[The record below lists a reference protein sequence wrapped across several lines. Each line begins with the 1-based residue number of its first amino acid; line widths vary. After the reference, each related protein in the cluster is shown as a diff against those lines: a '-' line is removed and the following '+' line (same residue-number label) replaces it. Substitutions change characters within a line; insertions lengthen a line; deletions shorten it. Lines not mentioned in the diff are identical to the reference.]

1 METTPYHWLM
11 TTITFL
17 GGADT
22 VTGSRFLVRSN
33 GSSTLVD
40 CGLFQGPRS
49 VRQLNWKDPFH
60 DVELPQSVLL
70 THAHIDHT
78 GYLPRLVGTHGYSGE
93 VRATRATTDLLSV
106 MLPDSG
112 RIQEEDAEYANKKG
126 YSRHKPALPLY
137 TEADAFE
144 AMKLMAPVDYHGWID
159 VPVGRARF
167 SFAGHI
173 LGSAHI
179 TLETGGQRITFS
191 GDVGR
196 WDIPVLKDPQ
206 PPQDADLLLIEST
219 YGGRSHQDP
228 GEDANEMMARVFDR
242 IAGTDGVLVI
252 PAFSIGRTQEIL
264 YRIRELEESG
274 RIPSLP
280 IYLDSPM
287 AIDATEMY
295 SRHHEEHDLEMR
307 ELKQSGSSPLRPRQL
322 EFTHTIEQS
331 KRLNSMRGP
340 MVIISASGMA
350 TAGRVPH
357 HLKRRLPYPE
367 NIVAFVG
374 YQAEGTRGRD
384 LLDGADRIRIHGK
397 DIDVRA
403 EVTRLEAY
411 SAHADEDELVR
422 WVREANPRQ
431 VVLVHG
437 EDKARRAL
445 ADRFRQ
451 EFGIE
456 SHLPDRGDTI
466 TV

>member
-1 METTPYHWLM
+1 MRAM
-11 TTITFL
+11 TSITFL

-22 VTGSRFLVRSN
+22 VTGSRFLVRS
-33 GSSTLVD
+33 GGRSTLID

-49 VRQLNWKDPFH
+49 VRKLNWKDPFY
-60 DVELPQSVLL
+60 DVGLPESVLL

-78 GYLPRLVGTHGYSGE
+78 GYLPRLVGTHGFQGPIL
-93 VRATRATTDLLSV
+93 ATPATTDLLSV

-137 TEADAFE
+137 TEADALE
-144 AMKLMAPVDYHGWID
+144 ALQLMEPVEYHEWVD

-179 TLETGGQRITFS
+179 AVETEDTRMIFS

-196 WDIPVLKDPQ
+196 WDIPVLKDPE

-228 GEDANEMMARVFDR
+228 SADANELMARVFDK
-242 IAGTDGVLVI
+242 ITGTDGVLVI

-264 YRIRELEESG
+264 YRIRELEEAG
-274 RIPSLP
+274 RIPSIP
-280 IYLDSPM
+280 VYLDSPM

-295 SRHHEEHDLEMR
+295 ARHHEEHDMEMKALE
-307 ELKQSGSSPLRPRQL
+307 QSGSSPLRPRQL
-322 EFTHTIEQS
+322 QFTHSIEES
-331 KRLNSMRGP
+331 KRLNGMRGP

-374 YQAEGTRGRD
+374 YQAEGTPGRE
-384 LLDGADRIRIHGK
+384 LLDGVDSIRIHGK
-397 DIDVRA
+397 DIAVRA

-422 WVREANPRQ
+422 WVAEAKPKQ

-437 EDKARRAL
+437 EDEGRTAMAQ
-445 ADRFRQ
+445 RFRK
-451 EFGIE
+451 EFGLE
-456 SHLPDRGDTI
+456 AHLPNRGDTI
-466 TV
+466 EV

>member
-1 METTPYHWLM
+1 MN
-11 TTITFL
+11 TITFL

-22 VTGSRFLVRSN
+22 VTGSRFMIRSN
-33 GSSTLVD
+33 GRSTLID
-40 CGLFQGPRS
+40 CGLFQGPRPI
-49 VRQLNWKDPFH
+49 RQLNWEDPFF
-60 DVELPQSVLL
+60 DTGLPETVLL

-78 GYLPRLVGTHGYSGE
+78 GYLPRLVGTHGFAGA

-126 YSRHKPALPLY
+126 YSRHRPALPLY
-137 TEADAFE
+137 TEADAMAALE
-144 AMKLMAPVDYHGWID
+144 LMRPVPYHDWVD

-179 TLETGGQRITFS
+179 SLETDGSRIIFS

-196 WDIPVLKDPQ
+196 WDIPVLRDPQ
-206 PPQDADLLLIEST
+206 PPGDADLLLIEST
-219 YGGRSHQDP
+219 YGGRSHRDP
-228 GEDANEMMARVFDR
+228 SHDANEVMAQVFDR
-242 IAGTDGVLVI
+242 IVERDGVLVI

-264 YRIRELEESG
+264 FRIRELEESG
-274 RIPSLP
+274 RIPSVP
-280 IYLDSPM
+280 VYLDSPL

-295 SRHHEEHDLEMR
+295 ARHHEEHDLEMKAL
-307 ELKQSGSSPLRPRQL
+307 EQSGSSPLQPRRLQ
-322 EFTHTIEQS
+322 FTHSIDES

-357 HLKRRLPYPE
+357 HLKRRLPWPE

-374 YQAEGTRGRD
+374 YQAEGTPGRE
-384 LLDGADRIRIHGK
+384 LLDGVDSIRIHGK

-403 EVTRLEAY
+403 EVTRLEAF

-422 WVREANPRQ
+422 WVGEASPKQ
-431 VVLVHG
+431 IVLVHG
-437 EDKARRAL
+437 EDDGREAL
-445 ADRFRQ
+445 AKRFRA
-451 EFGIE
+451 EFGIAA
-456 SHLPDRGDTI
+456 HLPKRGDVLRI
-466 TV
+466 D

>member
-1 METTPYHWLM
+1 M

-17 GGADT
+17 GGTDT
-22 VTGSRFLVRSN
+22 VTGSRFLVNSN
-33 GSSTLVD
+33 GNSTLID
-40 CGLFQGPRS
+40 CGMFQGPRAI
-49 VRQLNWKDPFH
+49 RQLNWKDPFARIG
-60 DVELPQSVLL
+60 LPESVLL

-78 GYLPRLVGTHGYSGE
+78 GYLPRLVGTHRYRGP
-93 VRATRATTDLLSV
+93 VLATKATVDLLSV

-112 RIQEEDAEYANKKG
+112 RIQEEDAAFANKKG
-126 YSRHKPALPLY
+126 YSRHQPALPLY
-137 TEADAFE
+137 TEYDAIE
-144 AMKLMAPVDYHGWID
+144 AQKLMQGVDYHEWID

-173 LGSAHI
+173 LGSSHI
-179 TLETGGQRITFS
+179 TLETGGHRVTFS

-196 WDIPVLKDPQ
+196 WDIPVLRDPE

-228 GEDANEMMARVFDR
+228 SDDANEMMARVFDKISR
-242 IAGTDGVLVI
+242 TDGVLVI

-295 SRHHEEHDLEMR
+295 ARHHQEHDIEMKALE
-307 ELKQSGSSPLRPRQL
+307 QSGSNPLRPRKLQ
-322 EFTHTIEQS
+322 FTHTVEES
-331 KRLNSMRGP
+331 KRLNSLRGP
-340 MVIISASGMA
+340 MVIIAASGMA

-367 NIVAFVG
+367 NVVAFVG
-374 YQAEGTRGRD
+374 YQAEGTRGRK
-384 LLDGADRIRIHGK
+384 LLDGAERIRIHG
-397 DIDVRA
+397 IDVNVRA
-403 EVTRLEAY
+403 EIIRLEAY
-411 SAHADEDELVR
+411 SAHADENELVR
-422 WVREANPRQ
+422 WVSEAKPKQ
-431 VVLVHG
+431 IILIHG
-437 EDKARRAL
+437 EDDARAAL
-445 ADRFRQ
+445 AGRLRT

-456 SHLPDRGDTI
+456 AHLPKRGD
-466 TV
+466 VLEL

>member
-1 METTPYHWLM
+1 M

-33 GSSTLVD
+33 GHSTLID

-49 VRQLNWKDPFH
+49 IRQLNWQDPFY
-60 DVELPQSVLL
+60 DIDLPESVLL

-78 GYLPRLVGTHGYSGE
+78 GYLPRLVGTHGFQGE

-112 RIQEEDAEYANKKG
+112 RIQEEDAFYANKKG
-126 YSRHKPALPLY
+126 YSRHDPALPLY
-137 TEADAFE
+137 TEAHALE
-144 AMKLMAPVDYHGWID
+144 ALKLMRPVEYHEWVD

-179 TLETGGQRITFS
+179 SLETAGSTITFS

-206 PPQDADLLLIEST
+206 PPQGADLLLIEST
-219 YGGRSHQDP
+219 YGGRSHKDP
-228 GEDANEMMARVFDR
+228 SSDANEMMARVFDK
-242 IAGTDGVLVI
+242 IVGTDGVLVI

-280 IYLDSPM
+280 IFLDSPM

-295 SRHHEEHDLEMR
+295 ARHHEEHDMEMKALE
-307 ELKQSGSSPLRPRQL
+307 QSGSSPLRPRQL
-322 EFTHTIEQS
+322 KFTHSIEES

-422 WVREANPRQ
+422 WVSEAQPKQ

-437 EDKARRAL
+437 EDDARHAL
-445 ADRFRQ
+445 ADRFRE
-451 EFGIE
+451 EFGFE
-456 SHLPDRGDTI
+456 AHLPERGDTI
-466 TV
+466 QVD

>member
-1 METTPYHWLM
+1 M

-33 GSSTLVD
+33 GRSTLVD

-49 VRQLNWKDPFH
+49 VRKLNWEDPFY
-60 DVELPQSVLL
+60 DVELPETVLL

-78 GYLPRLVGTHGYSGE
+78 GYLPRLVGTHGFRGV

-112 RIQEEDAEYANKKG
+112 RIQEEDAYYANKKG

-137 TEADAFE
+137 TEADAME
-144 AMKLMAPVDYHGWID
+144 ALKLMAPVEYHEWVD

-179 TLETGGQRITFS
+179 TLETNGSRIGFS

-196 WDIPVLKDPQ
+196 WDIPVLRDPQ
-206 PPQDADLLLIEST
+206 PPQDIDLLLIEST

-228 GEDANEMMARVFDR
+228 SADANEMMAKVFDK
-242 IAGTDGVLVI
+242 ITGTDGVLVI

-274 RIPSLP
+274 RIPSVP
-280 IYLDSPM
+280 VYLDSPM

-295 SRHHEEHDLEMR
+295 SRHHEEHDMEMKALE
-307 ELKQSGSSPLRPRQL
+307 QSGSSPLRPKQL
-322 EFTHTIEQS
+322 QFTHSIEES

-357 HLKRRLPYPE
+357 HLKRRLPYRE
-367 NIVAFVG
+367 NVVAFVG
-374 YQAEGTRGRD
+374 YQAEGTPGRE
-384 LLDGADRIRIHGK
+384 LLDGTDRLRIHGK

-422 WVREANPRQ
+422 WVTEASPEQ

-437 EDKARRAL
+437 EDEGREAL
-445 ADRFRQ
+445 AKRFRE

-456 SHLPDRGDTI
+456 AHLPNLGDTLD
-466 TV
+466 VG

>member
-1 METTPYHWLM
+1 M

-22 VTGSRFLVRSN
+22 VTGSRFLVRSD
-33 GSSTLVD
+33 GRSTLVD

-49 VRQLNWKDPFH
+49 VRKLNWKDPFH
-60 DVELPQSVLL
+60 DVELPETVLL

-78 GYLPRLVGTHGYSGE
+78 GYLPRLVGRHGFSGD
-93 VRATRATTDLLSV
+93 VLATRATADLLSV

-112 RIQEEDAEYANKKG
+112 RIQEEDAFYANKKG
-126 YSRHKPALPLY
+126 YSRHDPALPLY
-137 TEADAFE
+137 TEADALE
-144 AMKLMAPVDYHGWID
+144 ALKLIRPVDYHEWVD

-179 TLETGGQRITFS
+179 TVETGGKRITFS

-196 WDIPVLKDPQ
+196 WDIPVLKDPE
-206 PPQDADLLLIEST
+206 PPQYADLLLIEST

-228 GEDANEMMARVFDR
+228 GDDANEMMAQVFDK

-280 IYLDSPM
+280 IFLDSPM

-295 SRHHEEHDLEMR
+295 ARHHQEHDLEMKAL
-307 ELKQSGSSPLRPRQL
+307 EQSGSNPLRPRQL
-322 EFTHTIEQS
+322 KFTHSIEQS

-403 EVTRLEAY
+403 EITRLEAY

-422 WVREANPRQ
+422 WVREAQPKQ

-437 EDKARRAL
+437 EDRARQAL
-445 ADRFRQ
+445 ADRFRD

-466 TV
+466 TVG

>member
-1 METTPYHWLM
+1 M

-33 GSSTLVD
+33 GRSTLVD

-49 VRQLNWKDPFH
+49 VRKLNWQDPFY
-60 DVELPQSVLL
+60 DLDLPETVLL

-78 GYLPRLVGTHGYSGE
+78 GYLPRLVGTHGYRGE

-112 RIQEEDAEYANKKG
+112 RIQEEDAFYANKKG
-126 YSRHKPALPLY
+126 YSRHDPALPLY
-137 TEADAFE
+137 TEADALE
-144 AMKLMAPVDYHGWID
+144 AMTLMAPVDYHEWVD
-159 VPVGRARF
+159 VPVGKARF

-173 LGSAHI
+173 LGSSHI
-179 TLETGGQRITFS
+179 TVETGGTRITFS

-196 WDIPVLKDPQ
+196 WDIPVLKDPE

-228 GEDANEMMARVFDR
+228 SADANEMMAQVFDK
-242 IAGTDGVLVI
+242 ITGTDGVLVI

-280 IYLDSPM
+280 VFLDSPM

-295 SRHHEEHDLEMR
+295 ARHHEEHDMEMKALE
-307 ELKQSGSSPLRPRQL
+307 QTGSSPLRPRQL
-322 EFTHTIEQS
+322 KFTHSIDES
-331 KRLNSMRGP
+331 KKLNSMRGP

-374 YQAEGTRGRD
+374 YQAEGTRGRQ

-403 EVTRLEAY
+403 EITRLEAY

-422 WVREANPRQ
+422 WVSEAQPKQ
-431 VVLVHG
+431 IVLVHG
-437 EDKARRAL
+437 EDKGRNAM
-445 ADRFRQ
+445 ADRFRE

-456 SHLPDRGDTI
+456 CHLPNRGDTLE
-466 TV
+466 V

>member
-1 METTPYHWLM
+1 M
-11 TTITFL
+11 TTISFL

-22 VTGSRFLVRSN
+22 VTGSRFLVESDGSN
-33 GSSTLVD
+33 TLID
-40 CGLFQGPRS
+40 CGLFQGASP
-49 VRQLNWKDPFH
+49 VRRLNWQDPFG
-60 DVELPQSVLL
+60 DVGLPESVLL

-78 GYLPRLVGTHGYSGE
+78 GYLPRLVGTHGYRGP
-93 VRATRATTDLLSV
+93 VQATKATADLLSV

-112 RIQEEDAEYANKKG
+112 RIQEEDAEYANKEG
-126 YSRHKPALPLY
+126 YSRHHPALPLY
-137 TEADAFE
+137 TEADALDSLE
-144 AMKLMAPVDYHGWID
+144 LLRPVAYHEWIE
-159 VPVGRARF
+159 VPVGLARF

-179 TLETGGQRITFS
+179 TLETNGMRIVFS

-196 WDIPVLKDPQ
+196 WDIPVLKDPE
-206 PPQDADLLLIEST
+206 PPQGADLLLIEST

-228 GEDANEMMARVFDR
+228 SEDANELMARVFDK
-242 IAGTDGVLVI
+242 ISGTDGVLVI

-264 YRIRELEESG
+264 YRIRELEEAG
-274 RIPSLP
+274 RIPALP
-280 IYLDSPM
+280 IFLDSPM

-295 SRHHEEHDLEMR
+295 SRHFQEHDMEMKALR
-307 ELKQSGSSPLRPRQL
+307 QAGSSPLRPQELR
-322 EFTHTIEQS
+322 FTHTIEES

-367 NIVAFVG
+367 NVVAFVG
-374 YQAEGTRGRD
+374 YQAEGTPGRD
-384 LLDGADRIRIHGK
+384 LLDGTKQIRIHGR
-397 DIDVRA
+397 DVPVRA

-422 WVREANPRQ
+422 WVSEANPQQ

-437 EDKARRAL
+437 EDDARAAL
-445 ADRFRQ
+445 ADRFRE
-451 EFGIE
+451 EFGLE
-456 SHLPDRGDTI
+456 AHLPKRGD
-466 TV
+466 VLDVS

>member
-1 METTPYHWLM
+1 MA
-11 TTITFL
+11 TITFL

-22 VTGSRFLVRSN
+22 VTGSRFLVERN
-33 GSSTLVD
+33 GRSTLLD
-40 CGLFQGPRS
+40 CGLFQGPR
-49 VRQLNWKDPFH
+49 RIRELNWEDPFPE
-60 DVELPQSVLL
+60 VGLPDEVLL

-78 GYLPRLVGTHGYSGE
+78 GYLPRLVGTHGYGGP
-93 VRATRATTDLLSV
+93 VRTTRATADLLSV

-112 RIQEEDAEYANKKG
+112 RIQEEDAAYANKKG

-137 TEADAFE
+137 TEAHALASQE
-144 AMKLMAPVDYHGWID
+144 LMEPAEYHEWLE

-179 TLETGGQRITFS
+179 TIDTDDARIVFS

-196 WDIPVLKDPQ
+196 WDIPVLRDPQ
-206 PPQDADLLLIEST
+206 PPTGADLLLIEST
-219 YGGRSHQDP
+219 YGGRSHD
-228 GEDANEMMARVFDR
+228 EMTADANELMAQVFDTIIER
-242 IAGTDGVLVI
+242 DGVLVI

-264 YRIRELEESG
+264 YRIRHLEEAG

-280 IYLDSPM
+280 IFLDSPM

-295 SRHHEEHDLEMR
+295 ARHHAEHDMEMR
-307 ELKQSGSSPLRPRQL
+307 ALEQSGSSPLRPQNLR
-322 EFTHTIEQS
+322 FTRSVEES
-331 KRLNSMRGP
+331 KSLNRMRGP

-367 NIVAFVG
+367 NVVAFVG
-374 YQAEGTRGRD
+374 YQAEGTPGRS
-384 LLDGADRIRIHGK
+384 LLDGVDSIRIHGL

-403 EVTRLEAY
+403 EVTRLEAF

-422 WVREANPRQ
+422 WVSEAQPKDII
-431 VVLVHG
+431 LVHG
-437 EDKARRAL
+437 EDDARAAL
-445 ADRFRQ
+445 AERFRT
-451 EFGIE
+451 EFGIVARR
-456 SHLPDRGDTI
+456 PRRGDTLPI
-466 TV
+466 TANS

>member
-1 METTPYHWLM
+1 M
-11 TTITFL
+11 TAITFL

-33 GSSTLVD
+33 GRSTLVD
-40 CGLFQGPRS
+40 CGLFQGPRPI
-49 VRQLNWKDPFH
+49 RRLNWKDPFH
-60 DVELPQSVLL
+60 DMDLPESVLL

-78 GYLPRLVGTHGYSGE
+78 GYLPRLVGTHGFQGE

-126 YSRHKPALPLY
+126 YSRHKPARPLY
-137 TEADAFE
+137 TEADALE
-144 AMKLMAPVDYHGWID
+144 AMQLMTPVRYHAWVD

-179 TLETGGQRITFS
+179 TLETNGSRITFS

-228 GEDANEMMARVFDR
+228 SADANEMMARLFDK
-242 IAGTDGVLVI
+242 ISGNDGVLVI

-280 IYLDSPM
+280 VYLDSPM

-295 SRHHEEHDLEMR
+295 AKHHEEHDMEMKALE
-307 ELKQSGSSPLRPRQL
+307 QSGSSPLRPRRL
-322 EFTHTIEQS
+322 RFTHTIDES
-331 KRLNSMRGP
+331 KRLNSLRGP

-357 HLKRRLPYPE
+357 HLKRRLPWPE
-367 NIVAFVG
+367 NVVAFVG
-374 YQAEGTRGRD
+374 YQAEGTPGRE
-384 LLDGADRIRIHGK
+384 LVDGADVIRIHGR

-403 EVTRLEAY
+403 EITRIEAY

-422 WVREANPRQ
+422 WVSEANPKQ
-431 VVLVHG
+431 IVLVHG
-437 EDKARRAL
+437 EDDARKAL
-445 ADRFRQ
+445 ADRFQ
-451 EFGIE
+451 AEFGIAA
-456 SHLPDRGDTI
+456 HLPNRGDTLE
-466 TV
+466 VG

>member
-1 METTPYHWLM
+1 M

-33 GSSTLVD
+33 GHSTLVD
-40 CGLFQGPRS
+40 CGLFQGART
-49 VRQLNWKDPFH
+49 VRRLNWKDPFY
-60 DVELPQSVLL
+60 DIGLPESVLL

-78 GYLPRLVGTHGYSGE
+78 GYLPRLVGTHGYRGE

-137 TEADAFE
+137 TEADALQ
-144 AMKLMAPVDYHGWID
+144 AMTLMRPVQYHEWLD

-179 TLETGGQRITFS
+179 TLETDGRRITFS

-196 WDIPVLKDPQ
+196 WGIPVLKDPQ

-219 YGGRSHQDP
+219 YGGRSHSDP
-228 GEDANEMMARVFDR
+228 GANANEMMARLFDK
-242 IAGTDGVLVI
+242 ISANDGVLVI
-252 PAFSIGRTQEIL
+252 PAFSIGRTQEVL

-280 IYLDSPM
+280 VFLDSPL

-295 SRHHEEHDLEMR
+295 ARHHEEHDMEMKALE
-307 ELKQSGSSPLRPRQL
+307 QSGSSPLRPRQL
-322 EFTHTIEQS
+322 RFTHTIDES
-331 KRLNSMRGP
+331 KRLNSLRGP

-357 HLKRRLPYPE
+357 HLKRRLPWPE
-367 NIVAFVG
+367 NVVAFVG
-374 YQAEGTRGRD
+374 YQADGTPGRD
-384 LLDGADRIRIHGK
+384 LVDGASVIRIHGR

-422 WVREANPRQ
+422 WVSEAKPRQ

-437 EDKARRAL
+437 EDDAREAL
-445 ADRFRQ
+445 ADRFHA
-451 EFGIE
+451 EFGIAA
-456 SHLPDRGDTI
+456 HLPERGDTLE
-466 TV
+466 VS

>member
-1 METTPYHWLM
+1 M

-33 GSSTLVD
+33 GRSTLVD

-49 VRQLNWKDPFH
+49 VRKLNWQDPFY
-60 DVELPQSVLL
+60 DVDLPESVLL

-78 GYLPRLVGTHGYSGE
+78 GYLPRLVGTHGYRGE

-112 RIQEEDAEYANKKG
+112 RIQEEDAFYANKKG

-137 TEADAFE
+137 TEADALE
-144 AMKLMAPVDYHGWID
+144 AMKLMAPVGYHEWVD
-159 VPVGRARF
+159 VPVGKARF

-173 LGSAHI
+173 LGSSHI
-179 TLETGGQRITFS
+179 TVETGGSRITFS

-196 WDIPVLKDPQ
+196 WDIPVLKDPE

-228 GEDANEMMARVFDR
+228 SADANEMMAQVFDK

-264 YRIRELEESG
+264 YRIRELEETG

-280 IYLDSPM
+280 VYLDSPM
-287 AIDATEMY
+287 AIDATEVY
-295 SRHHEEHDLEMR
+295 ARHHEEHDMEMKALE
-307 ELKQSGSSPLRPRQL
+307 QTGSSPLRPRQL
-322 EFTHTIEQS
+322 KFTHSIDES
-331 KRLNSMRGP
+331 KKLNSMRGP

-374 YQAEGTRGRD
+374 YQAEGTRGRE

-397 DIDVRA
+397 DIDVRS
-403 EVTRLEAY
+403 EITRLEAY

-422 WVREANPRQ
+422 WVSEAQPKQ

-437 EDKARRAL
+437 EDKGRKAL
-445 ADRFRQ
+445 ADRFRE

-456 SHLPDRGDTI
+456 CHLPDRGDTLE
-466 TV
+466 V

>member
-1 METTPYHWLM
+1 M

-33 GSSTLVD
+33 SNSSLID
-40 CGLFQGPRS
+40 CGMFQGGRAL
-49 VRQLNWKDPFH
+49 RQLNWQDPFEE
-60 DVELPQSVLL
+60 VGLPEVVLL

-78 GYLPRLVGTHGYSGE
+78 GYLPRLVGTHGYRDT
-93 VRATRATTDLLSV
+93 VLATEATADLLSV

-112 RIQEEDAEYANKKG
+112 RIQEEDAAFANKKG
-126 YSRHKPALPLY
+126 YSRHHPALPLY
-137 TEADAFE
+137 TEADAL
-144 AMKLMAPVDYHGWID
+144 AALPLLHGIGYHGWID
-159 VPVGRARF
+159 IPGGRARF

-179 TLETGGQRITFS
+179 TLETDGSRIVFS

-196 WDIPVLKDPQ
+196 WDVPVLKDPE
-206 PPQDADLLLIEST
+206 PPRDADLLLVEST
-219 YGGRSHQDP
+219 YGGRSHKDP
-228 GEDANEMMARVFDR
+228 SADANELMAGLFDKVIDR
-242 IAGTDGVLVI
+242 DGVLVI

-280 IYLDSPM
+280 VYLDSPM

-295 SRHHEEHDLEMR
+295 ARHHEEHDLEMR
-307 ELKQSGSSPLRPRQL
+307 ELEQAGSNPLRPRQL
-322 EFTHTIEQS
+322 RFTHSVGES
-331 KRLNSMRGP
+331 KTLNSMRGP
-340 MVIISASGMA
+340 MVVIAASGMA

-357 HLKRRLPYPE
+357 HLKRRLPFPE
-367 NIVAFVG
+367 NVVAFVG
-374 YQAEGTRGRD
+374 YQAEGTPGRM
-384 LLDGADRIRIHGK
+384 LLDGVDPIRIHGK

-422 WVREANPRQ
+422 WISEAQPKQ
-431 VVLVHG
+431 VILIHG
-437 EDKARRAL
+437 EDEGRAAL
-445 ADRFRQ
+445 ADRLRNDL
-451 EFGIE
+451 GIE
-456 SHLPDRGDTI
+456 AHLPARRDVLEVD
-466 TV
+466 

>member
-1 METTPYHWLM
+1 M
-11 TTITFL
+11 TSITFL

-22 VTGSRFLVRSN
+22 VTGSRFLVRSD
-33 GSSTLVD
+33 GHSTLVD
-40 CGLFQGPRS
+40 CGLFQGGRPLR
-49 VRQLNWKDPFH
+49 RLNWDDPFY
-60 DVELPQSVLL
+60 DLDLPESVLL

-78 GYLPRLVGTHGYSGE
+78 GYVPRLVGTHGYRGP
-93 VRATRATTDLLSV
+93 VLATKATTDLLSV

-137 TEADAFE
+137 TEDDALA
-144 AMKLMAPVDYHGWID
+144 AMELMAPVDYHEWVD

-179 TLETGGQRITFS
+179 TLETNGMRIILS

-196 WDIPVLKDPQ
+196 WDIPVLKDPE
-206 PPQDADLLLIEST
+206 PPQGADLLLVEST

-228 GEDANEMMARVFDR
+228 SADANELMARVFDK
-242 IAGTDGVLVI
+242 ITGTDGVLVI

-264 YRIRELEESG
+264 YRIRELEEAG

-280 IYLDSPM
+280 VYLDSPM

-295 SRHHEEHDLEMR
+295 ARHHQEHDMEMKALE
-307 ELKQSGSSPLRPRQL
+307 QSGSSPLRPRRL
-322 EFTHTIEQS
+322 HFTHSIEES
-331 KRLNSMRGP
+331 KKLNSMRGP

-357 HLKRRLPYPE
+357 HLKRRLPFRE

-374 YQAEGTRGRD
+374 YQAEGTPGRM
-384 LLDGADRIRIHGK
+384 LLDGVDTIRIHGR

-422 WVREANPRQ
+422 WVSEAGPKQ

-437 EDKARRAL
+437 EDDARTAL
-445 ADRFRQ
+445 AERFRA

-456 SHLPDRGDTI
+456 CHLPKRGETLE
-466 TV
+466 VG

>member
-1 METTPYHWLM
+1 M

-33 GSSTLVD
+33 GRSTLVD
-40 CGLFQGPRS
+40 CGLFQGPRT
-49 VRQLNWKDPFH
+49 VRQLNWKDPFYK
-60 DVELPQSVLL
+60 VELPECVLL

-78 GYLPRLVGTHGYSGE
+78 GYLPRLVGTHGFRGPVY
-93 VRATRATTDLLSV
+93 ATRATIDLLSV

-137 TEADAFE
+137 TEADALE
-144 AMKLMAPVDYHGWID
+144 ALKLMRPVEYHEWVD

-179 TLETGGQRITFS
+179 NLETDGSVITFS

-196 WDIPVLKDPQ
+196 WDIPVLKDPE
-206 PPQDADLLLIEST
+206 PPQGADLLLIEST

-228 GEDANEMMARVFDR
+228 SADANEIMARVFDK
-242 IAGTDGVLVI
+242 IVGTDGVLVI

-264 YRIRELEESG
+264 YRIRELEEEG
-274 RIPSLP
+274 RIPSIP

-295 SRHHEEHDLEMR
+295 SRHHEEHDMEMR
-307 ELKQSGSSPLRPRQL
+307 ALKQSGSSPLRPKQL
-322 EFTHTIEQS
+322 HFTHSIEES
-331 KRLNSMRGP
+331 KRINSMRGP

-384 LLDGADRIRIHGK
+384 LLDGAEKIRIHGK
-397 DIDVRA
+397 YIQVRA
-403 EVTRLEAY
+403 EITRLEAY

-422 WVREANPRQ
+422 WIGEAQPKQ
-431 VVLVHG
+431 VMLVHG
-437 EDKARRAL
+437 EEKGREAL
-445 ADRFRQ
+445 ADRLRK

-456 SHLPDRGDTI
+456 APMPDRGDTI
-466 TV
+466 EVG

>member
-1 METTPYHWLM
+1 M
-11 TTITFL
+11 TSITFL

-33 GSSTLVD
+33 GNSTLID
-40 CGLFQGPRS
+40 CGMFQGGRGL
-49 VRQLNWKDPFH
+49 RQLNWDDPFD
-60 DVELPQSVLL
+60 DVGLPESVLI

-78 GYLPRLVGTHGYSGE
+78 GYLPRLVGTHRYDGPIL
-93 VRATRATTDLLSV
+93 ATTATTDLLSV

-112 RIQEEDAEYANKKG
+112 RINEEDAEYANKKG
-126 YSRHKPALPLY
+126 YSRHHPALPLY
-137 TEADAFE
+137 TEADAL
-144 AMKLMAPVDYHGWID
+144 ASLPLMQGVGYHDWLD

-179 TLETGGQRITFS
+179 TLETDGHRITFS

-196 WDIPVLKDPQ
+196 WDIPVLRDPE
-206 PPQDADLLLIEST
+206 PPRDADLLLIEST

-228 GEDANEMMARVFDR
+228 SADANEMMARLFDK
-242 IAGTDGVLVI
+242 ITGTDGVLVI

-274 RIPSLP
+274 RIPSVP
-280 IYLDSPM
+280 VYLDSPL

-295 SRHHEEHDLEMR
+295 ALHHEEHDLEMKAL
-307 ELKQSGSSPLRPRQL
+307 EQSGSSPLRPRQL
-322 EFTHTIEQS
+322 QFTHSVEES
-331 KRLNSMRGP
+331 KRLNSLRGP

-367 NIVAFVG
+367 NVVAFVG
-374 YQAEGTRGRD
+374 YQAEGTPGRK
-384 LLDGADRIRIHGK
+384 LLDGADRIRIHGD
-397 DIDVRA
+397 DIQVRA
-403 EVTRLEAY
+403 GVTRLEAY

-422 WVREANPRQ
+422 WVSEAKPKQ
-431 VVLVHG
+431 IVLIHG
-437 EDKARRAL
+437 EDAGRNAL
-445 ADRFRQ
+445 AKRFRE
-451 EFGIE
+451 EFGLE
-456 SHLPDRGDTI
+456 AHLPKRGDI
-466 TV
+466 LEV